1 MIKLIRIMVALVVG
15 VAALVYLFFFG
26 LIWNPAVVG
35 KPVSLV
41 VWSWKSPVAVTV
53 YPALVV
59 ALGIGFAAVLA
70 YTLGFMPAWLA
81 RGRIGRGARRGRAA
95 ITLLDEA
102 LDHVAR
108 RDVARARKA
117 LHHTLDHELT
127 HTESRLALAELHL
140 AEGQRAKALELLEEE
155 RAANPKSVR
164 ISLAKARVLEADGR
178 HAEAATELRR
188 ALRETGPSVGV
199 LQALRELAERGGDWQ
214 EAYATQQHLVRLL
227 REAKDPAL
235 EREAS
240 RLRYL
245 RYEVARRRFEDG
257 KTDEAISALRD
268 ILKRNAEF
276 VPAAVTLGDALA
288 GRGQEAE
295 AIKVW
300 ERAFRA
306 DAQLV
311 LLDRLEELCLK
322 QGDPSRMVRI
332 YQDAIQR
339 DPKNLVLHF
348 MYGKFC
354 LKLEMVD
361 EALEQFDRVESGGV
375 QFVELSVLRGEAFH
389 RRKNLD
395 AAVQEFRKAVRIEGL
410 RYVCRR
416 CGASTQRWEARC
428 ASCGDWDALRSS
440 ARLEIESR
448 GTASPVG
455 PLLTV

>member
-1 MIKLIRIMVALVVG
+1 MIKLIRIMVGLVVA
-15 VAALVYLFFFG
+15 VAALVYSFFFM
-26 LIWNPAVVG
+26 IWNHDVVG
-35 KPVSLV
+35 HAVPLV
-41 VWSWKSPVAVTV
+41 IWKRTAPFEIAV
-53 YPALVV
+53 YPALVAV
-59 ALGIGFAAVLA
+59 IGFGAAFIVAFL
-70 YTLGFMPAWLA
+70 LGYLPAWLA
-81 RGRIGRGARRGRAA
+81 RGRIGRGARRGQAA
-95 ITLLDEA
+95 IALLDEA

-108 RDVARARKA
+108 KDVGRARKA
-117 LHHTLDHELT
+117 LTHTLRHELT
-127 HTESRLALAELHL
+127 HTESHLALAELHL

-155 RAANPKSVR
+155 RGAHPKSVR

-188 ALRETGPSVGV
+188 ALRETGPSVGI
-199 LQALRELAERGGDWQ
+199 LEALREIAERGGDWE

-227 REAKDPAL
+227 REATSPVLA
-235 EREAS
+235 REAA
-240 RLRYL
+240 RLTFL
-245 RYEVARRRFEDG
+245 RYEVARRRLEEG
-257 KTDEAISALRD
+257 KSDDSITALRD
-268 ILKRNAEF
+268 ILKRNAQF
-276 VPAAVTLGDALA
+276 VPAAVTLGDALVR
-288 GRGQEAE
+288 RGQEGE

-322 QGDPSRMVRI
+322 QGDPSRMVKI
-332 YQDAIQR
+332 YQEAIQR

-361 EALEQFDRVESGGV
+361 EALEQFDRVEAGGV
-375 QFVELSVLRGEAFH
+375 HFVELSVLRGEAFH

-410 RYVCRR
+410 RYVCRA

-428 ASCGDWDALRSS
+428 ASCGEWDTLRSS
-440 ARLEIESR
+440 VRLEIER
-448 GTASPVG
+448 REPASPVG